1 MEYIYEW
8 YLTALFCTFN
18 ATEISAY
25 IVTEVR
31 IKRLSIREKFLL
43 HCHKQTLKHQ

>member
-1 MEYIYEW
+1 MYIYEW

-31 IKRLSIREKFLL
+31 FKKLSIKGKFLL
-43 HCHKQTLKHQ
+43 HCRKQILKHQ